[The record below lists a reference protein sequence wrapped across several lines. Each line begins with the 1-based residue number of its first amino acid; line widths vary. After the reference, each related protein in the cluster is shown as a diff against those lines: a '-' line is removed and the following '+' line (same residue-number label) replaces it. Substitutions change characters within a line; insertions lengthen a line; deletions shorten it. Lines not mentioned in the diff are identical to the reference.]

1 MSEHDEQL
9 KTPHDKTNTNRS
21 LDIDGAIDPELEEQ
35 FNQHINTQLLGK
47 IIQEERES
55 MAVSDNQSS
64 AKPSKKSDDHAP
76 AGPFR
81 QRKQAYEVSND
92 KEKPLYRVTSQ

>member
-1 MSEHDEQL
+1 MNENDDQL
-9 KTPHDKTNTNRS
+9 KTPHDKTITNRS

-47 IIQEERES
+47 IIQEERENMQS
-55 MAVSDNQSS
+55 ENQSS
-64 AKPSKKSDDHAP
+64 AKPSKKSDEHAP

-81 QRKQAYEVSND
+81 
-92 KEKPLYRVTSQ
+92 